1 VSWRQVTKQLTCPHC
16 GDVMA
21 EASYR
26 PLSGWLTITGP
37 DGYQL
42 NPQEGALHARR
53 AEQEGAAASSP
64 ARQEQAQADLR
75 FIKQHIGELMYD
87 LPCHRGHH
95 VLATAPQIT
104 RAVRRAKG
112 NWAELKLG

>member
-1 VSWRQVTKQLTCPHC
+1 
-16 GDVMA
+16 MA

-26 PLSGWLTITGP
+26 PLSGWLAVTGP
-37 DGYQL
+37 EGYPL
-42 NPQEGALHARR
+42 NPQEGAVHARR
-53 AEQEGAAASSP
+53 AEQARAAAASP
-64 ARQEQAQADLR
+64 AEQEQAGADLR
-75 FIKQHIGELMYD
+75 FIRQHIGELMYD

-112 NWAELKLG
+112 NWAELKLA